1 MNAIAKQ
8 QLRLRHAMAWSPMG
22 GRPARPRRGPWA
34 KSPRQTSGPNDA
46 AHVGDHVTAR
56 FAFGRLTRRTLSGP
70 SSRVYSVFQ
79 ESKKLRQTAE
89 VNSRP
94 AQGGIQMSITRR
106 QALASA
112 GAAAVAVGLAKPAI
126 ATNDPIRVG
135 YLPALTGPSSSTGVG
150 ISRGTQLAVQEI
162 NAAGGINGR
171 QLELVVRDTQSDP
184 TKAVN
189 ASAELTNQEQVQVV
203 FGPLNSGE
211 SLAVVPLLARSN
223 TLQVHPCW
231 VDSLTDP
238 QKYPMCFRNA
248 PTNQQIGG
256 AANRYVVEV
265 LKRKKVAVISD
276 TTGYGT
282 ASVNAYVPMLKDK
295 GADVVYQGN
304 VDAANPDLKPE
315 LLRMQSA
322 GAEAIMPWS
331 VNAGFLSRIINTRGD
346 MGWDVPIIGQTTLGS
361 GQTKALL
368 EKPEYWAKVYPNNFR
383 PVCYMPG
390 GKLPDRTGAFLDR
403 LKSAKVDM
411 GDTLLWWIALGYD
424 SPRLIAEA
432 MKAVGPEPD
441 KVLGYLNQLKGFPG
455 VYGDITFTPDQH
467 NGYPDSEVVMVE
479 ANSLKDGAFNLAP
492 GYSA

>member
-1 MNAIAKQ
+1 
-8 QLRLRHAMAWSPMG
+8 
-22 GRPARPRRGPWA
+22 
-34 KSPRQTSGPNDA
+34 
-46 AHVGDHVTAR
+46 
-56 FAFGRLTRRTLSGP
+56 
-70 SSRVYSVFQ
+70 
-79 ESKKLRQTAE
+79 
-89 VNSRP
+89 
-94 AQGGIQMSITRR
+94 MSITRR

-112 GAAAVAVGLAKPAI
+112 GAAAVAAGLAKPAI
-126 ATNDPIRVG
+126 ATNDPIRIG
-135 YLPALTGPSSSTGVG
+135 YLPALTGPSSSTGIG

-171 QLELVVRDTQSDP
+171 QIELVIRDTQSDP

-189 ASAELTNQEQVQVV
+189 ASAELTNQQVNVV

-211 SLAVVPLLARSN
+211 ALAVVPLLARSN

-231 VDSLTDP
+231 VDSLIDP

-265 LKRKKVAVISD
+265 LNKKKVAVISD

-282 ASVNAYVPMLKDK
+282 ASVNAYVPMLKAR

-331 VNAGFLSRIINTRGD
+331 VNAGFLSRIINTRGE
-346 MGWDVPIIGQTTLGS
+346 MAWDVPICGQTTLGS

-368 EKPEYWAKVYPNNFR
+368 EKPEYWAKVYPNNFK
-383 PVCYMPG
+383 PVCYQPG
-390 GKLPDRTGAFLDR
+390 GKLPDRTSAFLDR
-403 LKSAKVDM
+403 LKSAKVELS
-411 GDTLLWWIALGYD
+411 DTLLWWVGVGYD
-424 SPRLIAEA
+424 SPYMFSQAI
-432 MKAVGPEPD
+432 KAVGTDPQQI
-441 KVLGYLNQLKGFPG
+441 VGYFNQLKGFPG
-455 VYGDITFTPDQH
+455 VYGDISFAPDQH
-467 NGYPDSEVVMVE
+467 NGYPDAEIVMVE